1 MTLTTQDPD
10 AQTPLLEHQY
20 EIPCLSQPA
29 TASSE
34 DKDEI
39 EIPVPTPSS
48 KDKDETETETPQVHK
63 DNTETESPSTGEKTE
78 KPVIPRFMT
87 PDGVNA
93 FVEAHDGGG
102 SGFPSRQN
110 RKALYAEKEKV
121 AQAFRDA
128 IKKDAKLAKE
138 FSEAKIAGKECM
150 KAMKDGWNT
159 ARASRSQYKHV
170 WPIVHIST

>member
-10 AQTPLLEHQY
+10 AQTPLLEQQY

-93 FVEAHDGGG
+93 FVEADDADDKE
-102 SGFPSRQN
+102 FKKQQ
-110 RKALYAEKEKV
+110 RKALYGEKEKA

-128 IKKDAKLAKE
+128 VKTDVKLAKQ
-138 FSEAKIAGKECM
+138 FFEAKVAGKEYL
-150 KAMKDGWNT
+150 KAMKDDWNS